1 MSGVNEAA
9 SVSET
14 KESAAM
20 SGANESTPASENQPA
35 THEPHIKVLKGS
47 PTDVELAALVG
58 VLSAA
63 GGGPTEPQIH
73 EANLWGHP
81 VDRLRYQRHSWQL
94 VTLLERTHL
103 RR

>member
-1 MSGVNEAA
+1 MSE
-9 SVSET
+9 ET
-14 KESAAM
+14 
-20 SGANESTPASENQPA
+20 TPA

-47 PTDVELAALVG
+47 PTDVELAALIG

-63 GGGPTEPQIH
+63 GGGPTEPENA

-81 VDRLRYQRHSWQL
+81 VDRLRYQVHSWQR
-94 VTLLERTHL
+94 VSLLERTHL

>member
-1 MSGVNEAA
+1 MSEPKETVAVPDTETATAA
-9 SVSET
+9 
-14 KESAAM
+14 
-20 SGANESTPASENQPA
+20 
-35 THEPHIKVLKGS
+35 HEPHIKVLKGE
-47 PTDVELAALVG
+47 PTAEDLAALIG

-63 GGGPTEPQIH
+63 GGGPGEPAVT

-81 VDRLRYQRHSWQL
+81 VDRLRYQSHSWQR